1 MTDHIVD
8 PSTILVGSS
17 VTFTCPSCDFTERHI
32 WLPGDGKAFG
42 DSFCFA
48 HDPRVEM
55 VITEV
60 IAPTE

>member
-8 PSTILVGSS
+8 PATITVGSS
-17 VTFTCPSCDFTERHI
+17 VTFTCPSCNFTERRT
-32 WLPGDGKAFG
+32 WLPADGKQFG

-55 VITEV
+55 VITKV
-60 IAPTE
+60 TPPTE